1 MKERGRVSGSGCIL
15 KDHLVVYQNALHKSC
30 KNIYFEQ
37 QDVRLFSE
45 E

>member
-1 MKERGRVSGSGCIL
+1 MKMGGVSGSVCIL

-37 QDVRLFSE
+37 QDMTVH
-45 E
+45 